1 MPLLNYYRMNFR
13 EIYNLLYGHFGP
25 QDWWPGDSYFEYF
38 IGCILAQ
45 NTRWE
50 RVVPVIERM
59 KSRGITAP
67 SEFLQLDPEELAQ
80 VIRESGT
87 YRRKAE
93 YLQVAGNYML
103 SIGWNGS
110 PDSVTIATERLRNEL
125 LSLKGIGPET
135 CDCILLYVLERPVFV
150 VDAYTKRILLR
161 HSLCDR
167 EAGYS
172 DIQQLFTDSVETDIE
187 VYKEYHALI
196 VECAKK
202 YCRPKPLCADCPL
215 NEGIQ
220 YCADKRKR
228 NSDSVKKIV

>member
-1 MPLLNYYRMNFR
+1 MNLSSL
-13 EIYNLLYGHFGP
+13 YNSLYSHFGS
-25 QDWWPGDSYFEYF
+25 QGWWPGDSCYEYF

-50 RVVPVIERM
+50 RVVPVLERM
-59 KSRGITAP
+59 RSRGITAP
-67 SEFLQLDPEELAQ
+67 SEFLQLEREELAQ
-80 VIRESGT
+80 IIRESGT
-87 YRRKAE
+87 FRRKAE
-93 YLQVAGNYML
+93 YLQIAGNYML
-103 SIGWNGS
+103 SIGWNGH
-110 PDSVTIATERLRNEL
+110 PDSVTISTERLRNEL
-125 LSLKGIGPET
+125 LSLKGIGHET

-150 VDAYTKRILLR
+150 VDAYTKRILVR
-161 HSLCDR
+161 HCLCNK

-172 DIQQLFTDSVETDIE
+172 EIQQLFTDYVETDIE

-228 NSDSVKKIV
+228 NSDAVKKIV